1 MENQQKDSTK
11 VASEA
16 LDSNWQQ
23 SSKNQQKDVKNV
35 TGVVVDSF
43 IGLEMWKTS
52 KKVWQK
58 LHHLLLESNW
68 LRRLEK

>member
-1 MENQQKDSTK
+1 MEKQQKDSTK
-11 VASEA
+11 VGSEA

-43 IGLEMWKTS
+43 IGLEVWKTS
-52 KKVWQK
+52 KKV
-58 LHHLLLESNW
+58 
-68 LRRLEK
+68 